1 MISLEFVE
9 QWEWH
14 WGTRRQ
20 ENYHNWQGHRTRS
33 HLLKPQSFVILVLS
47 LFCLLQ
53 SFLVAGRNI
62 LLWWSHVCYT
72 HTSHTVINS
81 LTLCGNSSLLRTF
94 LTCDKSNY
102 VLSDCTCAA
111 QQVFSWVF
119 TERTLGKVN
128 EPHAPLFPMLVVI
141 LGSPAHINSVVKA
154 IMHIWL

>member
-1 MISLEFVE
+1 ME

-14 WGTRRQ
+14 WGICRQ

-81 LTLCGNSSLLRTF
+81 LTLCGNSSLMRTF
-94 LTCDKSNY
+94 LTCDKPNY
-102 VLSDCTCAA
+102 VLSDRTCAA

-119 TERTLGKVN
+119 KVN